1 MAEVESVEGEV
12 GHFSV
17 SVIQHPR
24 YIDVDKCIACG
35 KCAEKCPKK
44 VVDEYNAGLDQRKA
58 AYVKFSQ
65 AVPLK
70 YAIDADNCIY
80 LQKGKCRACEK
91 FCPADAVNF
100 EDKEKKLTLDVGAI
114 VLALGSE
121 CYDPADFDTFGYQRL
136 PGVLT
141 SLEFERML
149 SASGPFMGHLKRLTD
164 GESPQ
169 KIAWLQCVGS
179 RALHPGAGE
188 HCSAV
193 CCSYAIKEA
202 IIAKEHAHGEL
213 DAAVFFIDMRTHG
226 KDVER
231 YYNRAQDLGVRFVKS
246 RISALQPSEDGNC
259 VLLHYTDAAGRLI
272 KEEFDLVVLSVGYRI
287 SPAVKAQMEKFGIE
301 LRADDFPVMD
311 SFAPVKTSRPGV
323 FLAGTMQAPKDIPFS
338 VIDASA
344 CAGMAGGILAE
355 SRRELTH
362 VKENPPEI
370 NVVGEP
376 PRIGVFVCNCG
387 SNIAG
392 VVDCPGLAQY
402 ASTLPGVAHVEEN
415 LFSCSQ
421 DTQEKMAKV
430 IAEKGL
436 NRVVVAA
443 CTPRTH
449 EPLFQ
454 ETLANAG
461 LNKYLFEMANIRN
474 QCSWVHA
481 DDHEAATQK
490 AKDLVRMSVAKAGL
504 LSPLKESELEISRV
518 ALVVGG
524 GLAGLS
530 AALNLADQGF
540 ETFIVEK
547 ESALGGNARFLQ
559 RTWQGEDVQENLA
572 RLIQEVEQNPRV
584 KVFLN
589 SAVTQVEGFVGNFK
603 TTVETGREQQV
614 LEHGAVIIACGASEF
629 QTTEY
634 MHGQDPRVITSQ
646 ELERRIMAGD
656 AALEQDGPVVF
667 LQCVGSRIPERP
679 YCSKVCCTH
688 SIMSALRLK
697 ELNPEREIYIVHR
710 DIRTYGLR
718 EGLYRQAREK
728 GIHFIRYD
736 VAQEFTVEN
745 GGDRLD
751 IGLFDWV
758 LQRRLLIKADLLVL
772 ASAVVPPAEN
782 PLAQMFKITLNQ
794 DGFFQEAHAKLKPVD
809 FATDGVFVCGLAHS
823 PQPVEEA
830 VAQGQAAAARA
841 GALLSSIALKVGGS
855 VSVIDQSRCV
865 GCGVCVATCPY
876 QAITL
881 DENGKAVVN
890 AATCKGCGSCV
901 PACRSGAPTLE
912 GFSEAAIMA
921 QLGAMW

>member
-1 MAEVESVEGEV
+1 MGRHINIELLTLAEVESVAGEV
-12 GHFSV
+12 GDFSV
-17 SVIQHPR
+17 KVIQHPR
-24 YIDVDKCIACG
+24 YIDMDKCIACG

-44 VVDEYNAGLDQRKA
+44 VVDEYNGGLAKRKA

-91 FCPADAVNF
+91 FCPADAINF
-100 EDKEKKLTLDVGAI
+100 EDKEKNLTLNVGSI

-121 CYDPADFDTFGYQRL
+121 CYTPADFDTFGYQRL
-136 PGVLT
+136 PNVVT

-164 GESPQ
+164 GASPQ

-179 RALHPGAGE
+179 RAMHAGAGE

-202 IIAKEHAHGEL
+202 IIAKEHAHGDL

-231 YYNRAQDLGVRFVKS
+231 YYNRAQDMGVRFVKS
-246 RISALQPSEDGNC
+246 RISSLQPAEDENQI
-259 VLLHYTDAAGRLI
+259 LMRYTDAAGRLI
-272 KEEFDLVVLSVGYRI
+272 QEEFDLVVLSVGYRI
-287 SPAVKAQMEKFGIE
+287 SPQVKAQMEKLGIE

-311 SFAPVKTSRPGV
+311 SFAPVKTSVPGL

-355 SRRELTH
+355 SRWDLTRT
-362 VKENPPEI
+362 KEIPPEI
-370 NVVGEP
+370 NVLGEA

-402 ASTLPGVAHVEEN
+402 AGTLPGVVHVEEN

-454 ETLANAG
+454 ETLSNAG

-481 DDHEAATQK
+481 EDHDEATRK

-504 LSPLKESELEISRV
+504 LSPLKESELEISRS

-540 ETFIVEK
+540 DTFIVEK
-547 ESALGGNARFLQ
+547 ESALGGNARFLE
-559 RTWQGEDVQENLA
+559 RTWQGEDVQKNLA
-572 RLIQEVEQNPRV
+572 RHDPGGGPA
-584 KVFLN
+584 
-589 SAVTQVEGFVGNFK
+589 SAHQ
-603 TTVETGREQQV
+603 
-614 LEHGAVIIACGASEF
+614 
-629 QTTEY
+629 
-634 MHGQDPRVITSQ
+634 
-646 ELERRIMAGD
+646 
-656 AALEQDGPVVF
+656 
-667 LQCVGSRIPERP
+667 
-679 YCSKVCCTH
+679 
-688 SIMSALRLK
+688 
-697 ELNPEREIYIVHR
+697 
-710 DIRTYGLR
+710 
-718 EGLYRQAREK
+718 
-728 GIHFIRYD
+728 
-736 VAQEFTVEN
+736 
-745 GGDRLD
+745 
-751 IGLFDWV
+751 GLFKQHRGPGGRFCGQ
-758 LQRRLLIKADLLVL
+758 LQNHHPNRRRRT
-772 ASAVVPPAEN
+772 N
-782 PLAQMFKITLNQ
+782 FGTRR
-794 DGFFQEAHAKLKPVD
+794 G
-809 FATDGVFVCGLAHS
+809 AHS
-823 PQPVEEA
+823 LR
-830 VAQGQAAAARA
+830 G
-841 GALLSSIALKVGGS
+841 
-855 VSVIDQSRCV
+855 
-865 GCGVCVATCPY
+865 
-876 QAITL
+876 
-881 DENGKAVVN
+881 
-890 AATCKGCGSCV
+890 
-901 PACRSGAPTLE
+901 
-912 GFSEAAIMA
+912 
-921 QLGAMW
+921 LGI